1 MIRFIAMISEKTGKL
16 LFTAIILGL
25 FCQLSASE
33 LSTDSRKVL
42 EFADHLFN
50 TEDYLRSAI
59 EYERFL
65 FLSNSDNDTILFK
78 IGLCHQF
85 RERYDYAIQSFS
97 RIINLE
103 TSELINISRIAV
115 LHNHYMLQDWTAIQ
129 GFNFQGDAEFYFYYL
144 ACLHQDSVSVNF
156 NEFNNISDD
165 SLRSVFLNIEHSRSH
180 IKQKSPVVSSL
191 LSAVIPGLGK
201 TTIKRPGDALFS
213 FGMTGFAGLVT
224 WQAFKA
230 NLLIT
235 GIISSG
241 ITLSFYLGTI
251 YGSYIATV
259 LYNESLND
267 ELIEHLEQYNPVSE
281 NPYWL
286 PWLKK

>member
-1 MIRFIAMISEKTGKL
+1 MTLKKISKIALIV
-16 LFTAIILGL
+16 LFLSSG
-25 FCQLSASE
+25 QLRASD
-33 LSTDSRKVL
+33 LSTDPEKVL

-50 TEDYLRSAI
+50 TEDYLRAAI

-65 FLSNSDNDTILFK
+65 FLSDYENDTILFK

-85 RERYDYAIQSFS
+85 RERYDYAVQSFS
-97 RIINLE
+97 RIVNLDD
-103 TSELINISRIAV
+103 SELINTSRIA
-115 LHNHYMLQDWTAIQ
+115 LLYNQSKLQDWVAIR
-129 GFNFQGDAEFYFYYL
+129 GFDYQNDMEFYFYYL
-144 ACLHQDSVSVNF
+144 AGLHRDSVSVNF
-156 NEFNNISDD
+156 HGFENISDD
-165 SLRSVFLNIEHSRSH
+165 SLRLVILNIEQKRSQL
-180 IKQKSPVVSSL
+180 KQKSPVLSSL

-235 GIISSG
+235 GIVSSG

-267 ELIEHLEQYNPVSE
+267 KLVEQLEQYNPVSE
-281 NPYWL
+281 NPYWI